1 MRAVIQRVTRASVT
15 VAGDPVGTIGPG
27 LLVLLAVEAR
37 DGRSEVDYFRR
48 KLPNLR
54 IFNDE
59 QGRMDLSLRQVG
71 GDLLIVSQFT
81 LYGDCRR
88 GNRPSYSVAA
98 PPQQARQ
105 LYRALKEALRKESVD
120 VASGRFGAQMQVS
133 LVNDGPVTLILD
145 SPRPGD

>member
-59 QGRMDLSLRQVG
+59 QGRMNLSLRQVG

-105 LYRALKEALRKESVD
+105 LYRALKEALRKAGVD

>member
-59 QGRMDLSLRQVG
+59 QGRMNLSLRQVG

-81 LYGDCRR
+81 LYGNCRR

-105 LYRALKEALRKESVD
+105 LYRALIEALRKEGVD